1 VTPTPSPSS
10 PSRPAHHTHS
20 GSDSDSDSD
29 WDSNCDCECR
39 WWMEPRETILMER
52 ACFGVGGEGQ
62 EDRKAGKWNAHFW
75 FNYFG
80 AIHARA
86 NSHPPFT
93 PPTAPPTFL
102 VPLIWKALVFHFAV
116 CYLLFGIWYLL
127 STWNNSNPRFRWW
140 SGRKMQGLWFAYAFV
155 HNNMHIYIYIP
166 CHFQTQLF
174 VKTPTKRC
182 GNMLPQHVA
191 TWGVTNW
198 RVFND

>member
-1 VTPTPSPSS
+1 
-10 PSRPAHHTHS
+10 
-20 GSDSDSDSD
+20 
-29 WDSNCDCECR
+29 
-39 WWMEPRETILMER
+39 MER
-52 ACFGVGGEGQ
+52 ACFGVGGGGQ

-93 PPTAPPTFL
+93 PPPAPPTFL

-155 HNNMHIYIYIP
+155 HNNMHIYIYIFHAIFRP
-166 CHFQTQLF
+166 NYLSKPQQSAAETCC
-174 VKTPTKRC
+174 R
-182 GNMLPQHVA
+182 NMLLLGALPTEEFLMTRMETCASCTVEA
-191 TWGVTNW
+191 
-198 RVFND
+198 